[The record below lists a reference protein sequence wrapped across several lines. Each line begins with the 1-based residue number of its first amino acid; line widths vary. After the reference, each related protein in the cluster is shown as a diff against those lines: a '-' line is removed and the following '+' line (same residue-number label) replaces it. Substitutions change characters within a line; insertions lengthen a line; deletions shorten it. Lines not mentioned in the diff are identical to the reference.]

1 MDYINPTMTTPIE
14 TIRNEIDSVDKE
26 IHDLLMK
33 RADLAMQA
41 GDIKKKLGSPLIQPE
56 REAIVIRRLME
67 RHHGPLQKSAVVRVW
82 RELVGAVS
90 LLQNPGMRVAIYAP
104 GDETQVYGDMVRGY
118 FGGVM
123 PIQYVANPLVAV
135 SMIRDDEASFAVL
148 PWPED
153 DAENP
158 WWNYLTREDAAKTM
172 RIVVRL
178 PYGNR
183 TDPKT
188 LPHHRCLVIG
198 KMNFNSSGQ
207 DHSFLMLD
215 LDQGVSRARV
225 VDKLKSVGITA
236 LSLYSSRT
244 HNANNRS
251 SHLVEVE
258 SYVAEN
264 DRRIQELMGQFEDD
278 SCRCVVMGG
287 YPLLPFLKDE
297 VLQKKK
303 KMA

>member
-1 MDYINPTMTTPIE
+1 MTTPIE
-14 TIRNEIDSVDKE
+14 SIRREIDSVDKD

-33 RADLAMQA
+33 RADLAMQIGEA
-41 GDIKKKLGSPLIQPE
+41 KRKLGVPLIQPE
-56 REAIVIRRLME
+56 REAIVVRRLME
-67 RHHGPLQKSAVVRVW
+67 RHHGPFQKSAVVRIW
-82 RELVGAVS
+82 RELVAAVS
-90 LLQNPGMRVAIYAP
+90 LLQNPDMKVVIYAP
-104 GDETQVYGDMVRGY
+104 AEHIQHYGDMTRSY

-135 SMIRDDEASFAVL
+135 SMIRDNEASFAVL

-158 WWNYLTREDAAKTM
+158 WWSYLTHEDPEQTM
-172 RIVVRL
+172 RIMVRL

-183 TDPKT
+183 TDQTT
-188 LPHHRCLVIG
+188 LPHHRCLVIA
-198 KMNFNSSGQ
+198 KMNFNASGE

-225 VDKLKSVGITA
+225 VDKLKSVGLIA
-236 LSLYSSRT
+236 LSLYSSRA
-244 HNANNRS
+244 NANNRS
-251 SHLVEVE
+251 VHLVEVE
-258 SYVAEN
+258 SYVGE
-264 DRRIQELMGQFEDD
+264 DDPRMRELTGKFEDD

-297 VLQKKK
+297 VAQKKK
-303 KMA
+303 KSA